1 MGRQAGK
8 RAVLS
13 FLNAGGKSGRVC
25 GFNPIPNIMADSAEA
40 VLEKQKAETTK
51 AVDHT
56 LHEFDSLH
64 TGKATPAMVENLSV
78 DVSSYGTSMNLRDMA
93 AITTPDA
100 RTINVQPWDRSTIKD
115 IEKAIQKANLGINP
129 AVDGEI
135 VRLVVPELSR
145 ERRQEMGKIAGG
157 MAEDGKIGIRQARR
171 TAMDGLKALE
181 KDGAISEDD
190 FKRFEKDVQKL
201 TDDAVARVDKAL
213 AAKQQDLLK
222 V

>member
-1 MGRQAGK
+1 
-8 RAVLS
+8 
-13 FLNAGGKSGRVC
+13 
-25 GFNPIPNIMADSAEA
+25 MADSAEA